1 MTKKLCVLVDGSS
14 YLYRAYHAM
23 PYLANDKQEP
33 TGAIYGVIN
42 MLKSLI
48 KQYPSDAMFGMI
60 FDPKGPTVRH
70 DIYPEYKANREA
82 MPDELIQQVEPLYAI
97 IKAMGIPLIIMPG
110 QEADDVIGTITKTAL
125 TLDYDVVI
133 STGDKDMTQLVTPE
147 VELINTMTNKKLDVA
162 GVKEKFG
169 VYPKQIIDYLALI
182 GDTSDNIPG
191 VDKVGPKTAAKWLQE
206 YDDIDNLLANIDALR
221 GKVASNLAASID
233 TLALA
238 RKLVTIDQDIVI
250 PDFNFEQLQRSAPDT
265 AILASYYK
273 QYGFKK
279 YFEEL
284 NIETQPQLQP
294 QPNTDNDYITIL
306 TQVEFSNLLNVLAT
320 SAVIAVDTETDSL
333 NTRHA
338 NLVGISLAVKAKQG
352 FYIPLKHNYED
363 CPLQLD
369 LAAVISGL
377 APYLTADTKIIV
389 GQNLKYDYKVLAR
402 HGLELGGQW
411 YDTMLLSYVL
421 NSSSGRHNLT
431 ALASRFLDVT
441 VLEFEDVVGRGRD
454 QVTFDKV
461 DIPIATKYAA
471 EDADIALRL
480 YELIWPQLIANGLA
494 DVYLK
499 IDAPL
504 IKILAVMEQNGIFL
518 DIASLKAQG
527 KRLKLVIY
535 EIEQAVH
542 LLAGEE
548 FNLASTKQLRHILFE
563 KLGLPILKK
572 TPNKQAA
579 TSEEVL
585 KTLSSEHEIAAKLL
599 EHRSL
604 AKLQSTYIEKL
615 PVQTDPA
622 TGRVHCSF
630 NQAVTV
636 TGRLSSTDPNL
647 QNIPVKTHEGRL
659 IRQAFIAPVGSV
671 LLAADYSQIELRI
684 MAHLSGDETLLA
696 AFAAGRDIHTATAA
710 EVFGVSLEQVD
721 QQQRRHAKAINFGL
735 IYGMSAFG
743 LAKQMGVG
751 RAEAQ
756 LYIDKYFL
764 QYPGVGAYMADAVT
778 KVKDLGYVETIFG
791 RRLYLPGIKDRNHMV
806 RKAAERAAING
817 PMQGSSSDIIKIAM
831 QNISTAIRHENLAAK
846 LCLQVHDE
854 LVFEVKE
861 HDAEKLQQLVIV
873 GMTSAATLKVPLEV
887 SVGLGL
893 NWGQAH

>member
-1 MTKKLCVLVDGSS
+1 MTKKVCVLVDGSS

-23 PYLANDKQEP
+23 PYLTNDKKEP

-70 DIYPEYKANREA
+70 DIYPEYKANRDA

-125 TLDYDVVI
+125 SLDYSVVI
-133 STGDKDMTQLVTPE
+133 STGDKDIAQLVTPE
-147 VELINTMTNKKLDVA
+147 VELINTMTNKKLGVDA
-162 GVKEKFG
+162 VKEKFG

-182 GDTSDNIPG
+182 GDSSDNIPG

-206 YDDIDNLLANIDALR
+206 YGDIDNLLANIDALR
-221 GKVASNLAASID
+221 GKVASNLAASVD

-238 RKLVTIDQDIVI
+238 RKLVTIDQNIII
-250 PDFNFEQLQRSAPDT
+250 PDFKFEQLQRSSPDT
-265 AILASYYK
+265 TTLANYYK
-273 QYGFKK
+273 QHGFKK
-279 YFEEL
+279 FFEEL
-284 NIETQPQLQP
+284 NIEVQPQLQP
-294 QPNTDNDYITIL
+294 NTANDYITIL
-306 TQVEFSNLLNVLAT
+306 TQVEFSSLLDVLAT
-320 SAVIAVDTETDSL
+320 SNVIAVDTETDSL
-333 NTRHA
+333 NARHA
-338 NLVGISLAVKAKQG
+338 NLVGISVAVKAKQG

-363 CPLQLD
+363 CPSQLD

-377 APYLTADTKIIV
+377 APYLTAATKIIV
-389 GQNLKYDYKVLAR
+389 GQNLKYDYQVLAR

-421 NSSSGRHNLT
+421 DSSSGRHNLT
-431 ALASRFLDVT
+431 ALASRFLDIA
-441 VLEFEDVVGRGRD
+441 VLEFEDVAGRGRE

-461 DIPIATKYAA
+461 DIATATKYAA

-480 YELIWPQLIANGLA
+480 YELIWPQLVSNGLS
-494 DVYLK
+494 DIYFK
-499 IDAPL
+499 FEAPL
-504 IKILAVMEQNGIFL
+504 IKILATIEQNGVFL
-518 DIASLKAQG
+518 DIASLRAQG
-527 KRLKLVIY
+527 KRLKLAIY
-535 EIEQAVH
+535 ELEQAVH

-548 FNLASTKQLRHILFE
+548 FNLASTKQLRQILFE
-563 KLGLPILKK
+563 KLGLPVLKK

-585 KTLSSEHEIAAKLL
+585 KSLSAEHEIAAKLL
-599 EHRSL
+599 SHRSL
-604 AKLQSTYIEKL
+604 TKLQSTYVDKL
-615 PVQTDPA
+615 PTQIDPS

-659 IRQAFIAPVGSV
+659 IRQAFIAPAGSL

-684 MAHLSGDETLLA
+684 MAHLSGDETLLV
-696 AFAAGRDIHTATAA
+696 AFAEGRDIHTATAS
-710 EVFGVSLEQVD
+710 EVFGVPLDKVD

-743 LAKQMGVG
+743 LAKQIGVG
-751 RAEAQ
+751 RVEAQ
-756 LYIDKYFL
+756 LYIDKYFS
-764 QYPGVGAYMADAVT
+764 QYPGVEAYMADAVT
-778 KVKDLGYVETIFG
+778 KVKDLGYVETISG

-806 RKAAERAAING
+806 RKAAERAAINA
-817 PMQGSSSDIIKIAM
+817 PMQGSASDIIKTAM
-831 QNISTAIRHENLAAK
+831 QNVSTAIETEGLEAK

-861 HDAEKLQQLVIV
+861 HDAEKLRQLVV
-873 GMTSAATLKVPLEV
+873 VSMTRAAELRVPLEV
-887 SVGLGL
+887 SVGMGL
-893 NWGQAH
+893 NWAEAH